1 MVKKP
6 QKIVHCLI
14 RIVRGG
20 NLAEKKKI
28 IIVHERLFG
37 TPEYDIF
44 RSVTVDLLSFRF
56 ILAKDTLREKAFSN
70 EISAFKKSMNMG
82 ILVVGTSTLY
92 KRSFY

>member
-1 MVKKP
+1 MVKKT

-14 RIVRGG
+14 RIVRRG
-20 NLAEKKKI
+20 NLAEKKK

-44 RSVTVDLLSFRF
+44 RSVTVDLLSFRS

-82 ILVVGTSTLY
+82 ILAVGTSTLY